1 MSFRMQLASL
11 PLEAGPFELLSFATL
26 RRGANAAAH
35 PFNPVLAA
43 TVGSELDYGN
53 VFAYLFRRFGYP
65 NQAWD
70 HATELVR
77 YLLTTPHRDLFL
89 SVAPR
94 VDGRTDLGIDFL
106 APVAAG
112 HAAAAFARGAIE
124 AWEGRAI
131 MHTATRGMP
140 PWLQERA
147 QALRRADGAATQ
159 RPGQAVEVWREAL
172 RVTPA
177 DNDLHTRLVRTFLR
191 QCQAAY
197 ARVEARP
204 AVLQRAV
211 MLKDWDE
218 SDPLKPYALA
228 ATRALAGLTREVR
241 VGANAIDVF
250 GARPKTSRALA
261 ETASVALGD
270 GRLVNRQGARVG
282 ELLNLIQNLGQH
294 DLHQGLTRA
303 ITVLR
308 RECAR

>member
-1 MSFRMQLASL
+1 MSFRMKLALL
-11 PLEAGPFELLSFATL
+11 PLEAGPFEPLSFATL
-26 RRGANAAAH
+26 RRGANAAAN
-35 PFNPVLAA
+35 PFDPVLAA
-43 TVGSELDYGN
+43 TVGSELEYGN
-53 VFAYLFRRFGYP
+53 LFAYLFRRFGYP

-77 YLLTTPHRDLFL
+77 YLLTTPQRDLFL
-89 SVAPR
+89 SVVPR
-94 VDGRTDLGIDFL
+94 VDGRTDLSIEFL

-112 HAAAAFARGAIE
+112 HAAAAYARGAID

-131 MHTATRGMP
+131 MHCAARGMP

-147 QALRRADGAATQ
+147 QALRRPDGAATQ
-159 RPGQAVEVWREAL
+159 WPEQAVEVWRKAL

-177 DNDLHTRLVRTFLR
+177 DSDLHTRLVRAFFG
-191 QCQAAY
+191 QCQDAY

-204 AVLQRAV
+204 AALQRAA
-211 MLKDWDE
+211 MPKDWDE

-250 GARPKTSRALA
+250 GAKPKTSRALA

-270 GRLVNRQGARVG
+270 GRLLNRQGARVG
-282 ELLNLIQNLGQH
+282 ELLSLIDDLGQN
-294 DLHQGLTRA
+294 DLRQGLTRA
-303 ITVLR
+303 ISVLR
-308 RECAR
+308 RARAS

>member
-11 PLEAGPFELLSFATL
+11 PLGAGPFEPLCFATL
-26 RRGANAAAH
+26 RRGANAAAQ
-35 PFNPVLAA
+35 PFDPVLAA
-43 TVGSELDYGN
+43 TVGSELEYGN
-53 VFAYLFRRFGYP
+53 LFAYLFRRFGYP

-70 HATELVR
+70 HSSELAR

-89 SVAPR
+89 SVVPR
-94 VDGRTDLGIDFL
+94 VDGRSDLSIGFL

-112 HAAAAFARGAIE
+112 QAAAAYARGAIE

-131 MHTATRGMP
+131 VRWAARGMP
-140 PWLQERA
+140 QWLREKA
-147 QALRRADGAATQ
+147 QSLSHGDGAAAG
-159 RPGQAVEVWREAL
+159 RSGQAVEVWREAL

-177 DNDLHTRLVRTFLR
+177 DGKAHVRQVQAFLR
-191 QCQAAY
+191 QCQDAY

-204 AVLQRAV
+204 PLLERAV
-211 MLKDWDE
+211 RLKDWAE

-250 GARPKTSRALA
+250 GPKPKSSRALA
-261 ETASVALGD
+261 EAASVALGH
-270 GRLVNRQGARVG
+270 GGFLNGQGARVG
-282 ELLNLIQNLGQH
+282 ELLQLIASLGQN
-294 DLHQGLTRA
+294 DLRKGLTRA

-308 RECAR
+308 REHAS